1 VQRYKR
7 AVFYLTVFLTVFMPL
22 RELISLYTTSYIKFL
37 PDLLIWPLFFVFAI
51 FSRFRLKFRWFDLAF
66 VGFLGVGLISTLLNG
81 SSLLAFALQLR
92 SITTFYV
99 YFYLCRNL
107 YFKESEIKI
116 IRRMLCSVVL
126 VLTAFSFV
134 EYLFNKNILFPTP
147 WREGIVAELNFLR
160 VYSLMNNPN
169 IFAFFCLICMAFFYI
184 TKRRELKIRHFA
196 FFSVGLLNILFSA
209 SRSTLI
215 LVVPFFLILFAG
227 FLLRGKFKKAVYTML
242 SVAMAVAVV
251 AAAAPIKN
259 AIQSN
264 TKISADENVGETAEG
279 EQTDS
284 APQGTE
290 EESEDN
296 LPAEEEKTNFN
307 PNGGVAIIDR
317 LDEFSSNQV
326 LKDSDTNGRIG
337 VIKKGL
343 KIWGDHPIFGTGFGT
358 FGSAGSR
365 MVTPEIYEK
374 YNLPKDLYSDNEYIK
389 VLVET
394 GIVGGSVYIAFLIL
408 FLGYCLKNK
417 KALLLF
423 ASILF
428 MGMFYNIFEMQV
440 LCFVLYLAI
449 SVARNGTIREDSK
462 ANVQ

>member
-1 VQRYKR
+1 MQRFNK
-7 AVFYLTVFLTVFMPL
+7 VIFYLTVFLSVFMPF
-22 RELISLYTTSYIKFL
+22 RELIALYTSSYIKFL
-37 PDLLIWPLFFVFAI
+37 PDLLIWPLFFVFVVL
-51 FSRFRLKFRWFDLAF
+51 SRFRLKFRCFDLAF
-66 VGFLGVGLISTLLNG
+66 LGFLGVGLISTLLNG

-107 YFKESEIKI
+107 EFKESEIKI

-126 VLTAFSFV
+126 VLTAFAII
-134 EYLFNKNILFPTP
+134 EYLFNKQILFPTL
-147 WREGIVAELNFLR
+147 WREGIVAELNYLR

-169 IFAFFCLICMAFFYI
+169 TFAFFCLLCMAFIYI
-184 TKRRELKIRHFA
+184 TKKGSLKTRHFA

-215 LVVPFFLILFAG
+215 LAVPFFLILFAG
-227 FLLRGKFKKAVYTML
+227 FLLRCKFKKAVYTLL
-242 SVAMAVAVV
+242 SVALAVGMVAV
-251 AAAAPIKN
+251 AAPIKN

-264 TKISADENVGETAEG
+264 IKISANENIGETAEG
-279 EQTDS
+279 EKTDS
-284 APQGTE
+284 APQSTE

-296 LPAEEEKTNFN
+296 LTAEEKSPSFN
-307 PNGGVAIIDR
+307 PEGGVAIIDR

-343 KIWGDHPIFGTGFGT
+343 KIWGDHPVFGTGFGT

-365 MVTPEIYEK
+365 MVTPEIYGE

-394 GIVGGSVYIAFLIL
+394 GIVGSAVYIAFLIL

-440 LCFVLYLAI
+440 LCFVFYLALSI
-449 SVARNGTIREDSK
+449 IRNGIAKENTKNI
-462 ANVQ
+462 